1 MEAKR
6 LDAALAAAAGGKEKG
21 EYVRDAFS
29 TIAPSYDLLNR
40 LLSLNIDRMWRRRAI
55 GALEWRRNPG
65 GTYVD
70 LCAGTLDVGAML
82 ATEKGFAGRVLGADF
97 AEPMLRA
104 GIEKTRGR
112 PVSPVVSDA
121 LQLPLREGQA

>member
-1 MEAKR
+1 MGAKEF
-6 LDAALAAAAGGKEKG
+6 DASAALTAASGGAQKG

-29 TIAPSYDLLNR
+29 AIAPSYDLLNH

-55 GALEWRRNPG
+55 AALEWRRNPG

-70 LCAGTLDVGAML
+70 LCAGTLDVGSML
-82 ATEKGFAGRVLGADF
+82 AAERTFAGRVVAADF

-104 GIEKTRGR
+104 GIAKTKGK
-112 PVSPVVSDA
+112 PVSPM
-121 LQLPLREGQA
+121 